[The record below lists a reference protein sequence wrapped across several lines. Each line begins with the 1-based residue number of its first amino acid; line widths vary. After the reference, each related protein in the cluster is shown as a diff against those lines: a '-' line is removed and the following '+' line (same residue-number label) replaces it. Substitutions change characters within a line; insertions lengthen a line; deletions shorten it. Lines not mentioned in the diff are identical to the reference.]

1 MTNAQLRVALFPD
14 AYHEM
19 DGVACTSRHFESF
32 ARRRGLPF
40 LVVHA
45 GPENQTVTDGSVT
58 RVQLRRGWSRF
69 PLDRTH
75 SFDPALVARYRKIA
89 SLVDE
94 FKPDV
99 IHITGPSD
107 IGILGALVAHRLH
120 VPLAASWQTNLHQY
134 AGRRAAAATSFL
146 PKAWSAR
153 IGSSIE
159 RWSFRAT
166 ARFYMIPR
174 LLFAPNQEIIRSL
187 EKATGKPCLLM
198 SHSVDTAAFDPAF
211 RDRTSGPFQIGYV
224 GRLTA
229 EKNVQAL
236 AQIEKDLLDLC
247 HGGSA
252 NFRIV
257 IVGDGSEREWLRKH
271 MRHAEMTGPLTGREL
286 SRAFANMDAL
296 VFPSETETF
305 GLVVLE
311 AMASGVPA
319 IVGARGGPKFTVQHG
334 KTGFVACRTREFAE
348 SAAMLMNQPDLLAA
362 MRVAARDYA
371 LSTSWEKI
379 FEGMYE
385 AYDRCLHAANMVG
398 RSVLDVATT

>member
-19 DGVACTSRHFESF
+19 DGVASTSRHFEAF
-32 ARRRGLPF
+32 ARQRGLPF

-45 GPENQTVTDGSVT
+45 GPRNETVADASVA

-75 SFDPALVARYRKIA
+75 NFDPALVARYRKVA

-107 IGILGALVAHRLH
+107 IGILGALVAHRLR

-134 AGRRAAAATSFL
+134 AERRAAAATSFL
-146 PKAWSAR
+146 PRHWSANV
-153 IGSSIE
+153 GSSIE
-159 RWSFRAT
+159 RWSFRAA
-166 ARFYMIPR
+166 ARFYKIPR
-174 LLFAPNQEIIRSL
+174 LLFAPNQEIIEL
-187 EKATGKPCLLM
+187 LKTVTGKPCFLM

-211 RDRTSGPFQIGYV
+211 RDRLAGPFQIGYV
-224 GRLTA
+224 GRLTT
-229 EKNVQAL
+229 EKNVRAL
-236 AQIEKDLLDLC
+236 AQFEQDLLELGETD
-247 HGGSA
+247 
-252 NFRIV
+252 FRIV
-257 IVGDGSEREWLRKH
+257 IVGDGSERDWLQKN
-271 MRHAEMTGPLTGREL
+271 MRHADFTGALKGREL
-286 SRAFANMDAL
+286 ARAFANMDAL

-311 AMASGVPA
+311 ALASGVPA

-334 KTGFVACRTREFAE
+334 KTGFVSSGPRDFAGY
-348 SAAMLMNQPDLLAA
+348 AAMLMNRPDLLAEI
-362 MRVAARDYA
+362 RTAARAYA
-371 LSTSWEKI
+371 LSTSWENI

-385 AYDRCLHAANMVG
+385 AYDRCLQAANMVSQG
-398 RSVLDVATT
+398 VLDVATT